1 MAHAGD
7 NKYEESPKRVK
18 YDRQLRL
25 WDDHGQYALEAAHVC
40 LINASATGTEIL
52 KSLVLPGV
60 GAFTILDG
68 KVVNGQDAG
77 NNFFLDKD
85 SIGKSRAKVA
95 TEHLLELNPDVR
107 GEFVDE
113 SLECILQAE
122 PNFFSK
128 FTVVIAT
135 NLEEVILLKLADVLW
150 EKGVPLLVCRVYGMI
165 GYMRLQFS
173 DRTIIESRPENEFH
187 DLRLDRPFPTLREY
201 VDSIDLE
208 KLTDQEHSHIPF
220 VVILLKYL
228 DSWKNRNNDEIPKN
242 MVGKKLLK
250 AEIVAGMRKKDE
262 EENFEEAC
270 RAINRS
276 IAVTSIP
283 SEIQGILNDP
293 LCDNLTSESKP
304 FWILAKALKEFVS
317 NEGQGCLPVR
327 GVIPDMTSDTQSY
340 IKLQNIYKAKAD
352 EDSHAMYTRVQQ
364 LLSNLGKPPNFI
376 SEHEVKVFCKNA
388 HCLRVIRGRAIKNEY
403 NPETSNIQSLIADL
417 EHEDSDIIF
426 YILLRAVDK
435 FHSEYCRYPGQT
447 NDEVESDIMK
457 LKNYVS
463 SLMNEWGCF
472 PIMKDDYVH
481 EMCRFGAA
489 ELHSVAAFIGGCG
502 AQEVI
507 KLITGQYV
515 PFNNALT
522 YYAVSQSTS
531 VFCL

>member
-1 MAHAGD
+1 MAYAGD

-60 GAFTILDG
+60 GAFTILDD
-68 KVVNGQDAG
+68 KIVTGQDAG

-113 SLECILQAE
+113 DLLCILRAE
-122 PNFFSK
+122 PTFFSK
-128 FTVVIAT
+128 FTVVITA
-135 NLEEVILLKLADVLW
+135 NLEETSLLALADKLW
-150 EKGVPLLVCRVYGMI
+150 EQGVPLLVCRVYGMI

-173 DRTIIESRPENEFH
+173 DRTIIESRPENEFQ
-187 DLRLDRPFPTLREY
+187 DLRLDRPFSGLREY
-201 VDSIDLE
+201 SNSIDLE
-208 KLTDQEHSHIPF
+208 KLTDQEHSHVPF
-220 VVILLKYL
+220 VIILLKYL
-228 DSWKNRNNDEIPKN
+228 ESWKNRNGGEIPKN
-242 MVGKKLLK
+242 IKEKNLLK
-250 AEIVAGMRKKDE
+250 AEIVKGMRKKDE

-276 IAVTSIP
+276 IVMTKVP
-283 SEIQGILNDP
+283 SEIQDILNDP

-304 FWILAKALKEFVS
+304 FWILAKALKEFVD

-340 IKLQNIYKAKAD
+340 IKLQNIYKEKAD
-352 EDSHAMYTRVQQ
+352 EDSHAMYSRVQQ

-388 HCLRVIRGRAIKNEY
+388 HCLRVLRGRSLMNEY
-403 NPETSNIQSLIADL
+403 NPETTNIRSLIADL

-426 YILLRAVDK
+426 YVLLRAVEK
-435 FHSEYCRYPGQT
+435 FRFDYCRYPGQT
-447 NDEVESDIMK
+447 NDEVESDIVK
-457 LKNYVS
+457 LKNCVS
-463 SLMNEWGCF
+463 VFTNELGCS

-489 ELHSVAAFIGGCG
+489 ELHSVAAYVGGCG

-515 PFNNALT
+515 PFNNTLI

-531 VFCL
+531 VYCL